1 MTENNN
7 SNNIETERLEDI
19 KFCKK
24 LETVALGCHLEVHAE
39 IRRIF
44 KEHEIESYQCVEF
57 ILDTPLGKNSD
68 TEDTEK
74 VKISY
79 PFLFRLINSLPFI
92 YEIKNDAERFFVTTV
107 AKTKEKLKE
116 LRDKIRIPTQQKG
129 HSIAERAYEAWKSN
143 AMPYYHPFC
152 EREKLLSENMQCKI
166 KRGDYDSRVISN
178 NFLLSP
184 WLLNDRISIQS
195 PFRN

>member
-1 MTENNN
+1 MIKVIWLILQVWFRKLRGNMTENNN

-92 YEIKNDAERFFVTTV
+92 YEIK
-107 AKTKEKLKE
+107 
-116 LRDKIRIPTQQKG
+116 
-129 HSIAERAYEAWKSN
+129 
-143 AMPYYHPFC
+143 M
-152 EREKLLSENMQCKI
+152 MQ
-166 KRGDYDSRVISN
+166 SV
-178 NFLLSP
+178 FLLQ
-184 WLLNDRISIQS
+184 LLQKQKKS
-195 PFRN
+195 